1 CRSEGT
7 SSVRWRRETRGTSC
21 RGTYRAFPTCCEDDL
36 TKKVRLDKLGKVCT
50 ETKKPRRTPRPSCI
64 RGTDR
69 EPSRAACPSSPR
81 GVGPPPA
88 RRACP
93 GRRPL
98 PAAAR
103 GHRPSYTGA
112 ARDDLSSARADG
124 GPAAWGRELC
134 LPPGGAPRAAC

>member
-1 CRSEGT
+1 M
-7 SSVRWRRETRGTSC
+7 ETRGTSC

-50 ETKKPRRTPRPSCI
+50 ETKKARRTPRPSCI
-64 RGTDR
+64 RGTDH
-69 EPSRAACPSSPR
+69 EPSRGSCLSSRR
-81 GVGPPPA
+81 GVRLPPA
-88 RRACP
+88 SRSSP

-103 GHRPSYTGA
+103 GHRPSYTGG

-124 GPAAWGRELC
+124 VPAAWGGELGRPPVC
-134 LPPGGAPRAAC
+134 LRRHPV